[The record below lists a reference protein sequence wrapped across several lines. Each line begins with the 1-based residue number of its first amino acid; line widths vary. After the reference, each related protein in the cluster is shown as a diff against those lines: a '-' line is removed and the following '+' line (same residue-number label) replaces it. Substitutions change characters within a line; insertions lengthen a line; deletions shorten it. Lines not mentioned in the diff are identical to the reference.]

1 MRFKRTLCLLLC
13 ALTVC
18 LSVGVGGRTLKA
30 EAASVDK
37 YKEQLAAAQAKS
49 AELKKEIAAL
59 KAENAPYQQQRAA
72 LKKQIDATQAEID
85 LYNSQIE
92 ETTDAIADC
101 EAEVAA
107 TKDLLKERLVAIY
120 TSGDNS
126 ALNVLLSADDFA
138 EYLAKAQLM
147 RSVTDYDRAV
157 IEKFNSSI
165 TELNQNK
172 AVLDDAKAAVAEK
185 QAELTVQY
193 DEVNAIVVDK
203 NEALAEL
210 NAKLKS
216 QQETEADIKAAIEK
230 EQNGGSS
237 SGSGNKINATGKF
250 TWPVPGKYGIS
261 SYFGYRWGRQH
272 QGIDISQGG
281 IYGSKIV
288 AADAGKVTLSKYYGG
303 YGYTVMVD
311 HGNGYVTLY
320 AHMKSASPVKVGTY
334 VSKGQTIGYVGS
346 TGNSTGPHLH
356 FEIRKNGV
364 AKNPMNWF

>member
-18 LSVGVGGRTLKA
+18 LTVCTGGRTLKA

-59 KAENAPYQQQRAA
+59 KAENAPYEKQKAA
-72 LKKQIDATQAEID
+72 LQKQINATQAEID
-85 LYNSQIE
+85 LYNEQIE
-92 ETTDAIADC
+92 ETTDAIAEC

-126 ALNVLLSADDFA
+126 ALNVLLSANDFG

-147 RSVTDYDRAV
+147 RSVTDYDREV
-157 IEKFNSSI
+157 IEKFNESI
-165 TELNQNK
+165 TELNQSK
-172 AVLDDAKAAVAEK
+172 AVLDDAKAAVAVK

-193 DEVNAIVVDK
+193 DEVNAIVLDK
-203 NEALAEL
+203 DKEIAAL

-216 QQETEADIKAAIEK
+216 QQETERDIKEAIEK
-230 EQNGGSS
+230 EQNSGSS
-237 SGSGNKINATGKF
+237 GNVNATGKF
-250 TWPVPGKYGIS
+250 TWPVPGKYGVS

-272 QGIDISQGG
+272 QGIDISQSG

-311 HGNGYVTLY
+311 HQNGYVTLY
-320 AHMKSASPVKVGTY
+320 AHMKSASPVKVGSY
-334 VSKGQTIGYVGS
+334 VKKGQTIGYVGS

-364 AKNPMNWF
+364 AKNPVNWF